1 MLVMTRI
8 AVVMMETTSETVSG
22 HVYLAFVAIV
32 WYACMLL
39 LYAPLWQEH
48 LEKFPKGVLSHA
60 PTYNPEGD
68 KIVNTMPCYKQC
80 DWIQFV
86 LRRTTIP
93 LLLHEIVC
101 IRPKVVKSLII
112 HRSIESTKA
121 IFSEQVCI

>member
-1 MLVMTRI
+1 MR
-8 AVVMMETTSETVSG
+8 ETTSETVFR
-22 HVYLAFVAIV
+22 HVYLAFAVIV

-39 LYAPLWQEH
+39 LYALLWQGH
-48 LEKFPKGVLSHA
+48 PEKLPKRVLSHA

-86 LRRTTIP
+86 PQRTTTP